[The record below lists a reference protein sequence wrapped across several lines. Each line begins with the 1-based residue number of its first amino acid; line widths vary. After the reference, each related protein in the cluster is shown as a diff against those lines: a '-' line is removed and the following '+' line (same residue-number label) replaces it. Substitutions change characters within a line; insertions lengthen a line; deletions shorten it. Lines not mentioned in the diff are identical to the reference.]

1 MPLIFPQGNGRRAP
15 QPWPVASVLPPAK
28 PQSAFLR
35 TSGHD
40 CTMISQRMLGWPT
53 KDSTISNTEINA
65 DVTQNFLRNNVFEIF
80 GQLGRPLLSP
90 LQGWK
95 FLGVYTLTEVTET
108 LLGHTPGQHISSRT
122 ALYGRGARGECPT
135 QLYFSTPPH
144 WSVPLLDG
152 QSTHILTKL

>member
-1 MPLIFPQGNGRRAP
+1 MEEEPHS
-15 QPWPVASVLPPAK
+15 PWPVASVLPPAK

-108 LLGHTPGQHISSRT
+108 LLGHTPGQHITPAPRCT
-122 ALYGRGARGECPT
+122 AEGLVESAYPA
-135 QLYFSTPPH
+135 
-144 WSVPLLDG
+144 VLLNTTSLVRAAPRWAKHSYSDK
-152 QSTHILTKL
+152 TLKLP